1 MGFILEI
8 GAGFSFIA
16 RQKRIADYKRNIAIK
31 IADPS
36 NQQIQ
41 DIL

>member
-1 MGFILEI
+1 MLAKAMIISL
-8 GAGFSFIA
+8 SFIA
-16 RQKRIADYKRNIAIK
+16 RQKRIADYKQNIAIK

>member
-1 MGFILEI
+1 MGFILEL

-16 RQKRIADYKRNIAIK
+16 RQKRIAGYKRNIAIK